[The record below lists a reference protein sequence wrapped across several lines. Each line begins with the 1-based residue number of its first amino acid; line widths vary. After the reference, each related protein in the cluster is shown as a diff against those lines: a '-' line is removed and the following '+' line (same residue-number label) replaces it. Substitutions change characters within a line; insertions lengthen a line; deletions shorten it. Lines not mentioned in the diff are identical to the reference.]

1 MTVDL
6 AAKPFHLDADAERW
20 VRETI
25 ASLTLEEK
33 VGQLFINLN
42 ISFDERYLDNV
53 IDRYHVG
60 GMRYRGSDSGAFC
73 ELVLGVGFWRG
84 HLGAKGVRRGL

>member
-1 MTVDL
+1 MASDAVDL
-6 AAKPFHLDADAERW
+6 TARPFHLDADAVRW

-42 ISFDERYLDNV
+42 VSFDERYLDDV

-60 GMRYRGSDSGAFC
+60 RDAVPG
-73 ELVLGVGFWRG
+73 
-84 HLGAKGVRRGL
+84 